1 MELAKLFHRS
11 AIFSMHLKSL
21 GAYMPQHCTT
31 YLSTVNIWSS
41 LTRTHDT
48 DLLIICFTY
57 RNNNSKSIN

>member
-1 MELAKLFHRS
+1 MEVAELFHRS
-11 AIFSMHLKSL
+11 AIFSMHLKSH
-21 GAYMPQHCTT
+21 GDYMPQQCLT

-57 RNNNSKSIN
+57 KNNNSKSIN